1 MGKKEDSYSG
11 LFFRFLKFGFL
22 AFGGPIAQ
30 ISLMR
35 EELVEKEKWMD
46 PNTFSK
52 VLSVY
57 QLLPGP
63 EATELAV
70 HFGYLRKGRLGSVIS
85 GLGFIL
91 PGFFIMLIIS
101 FLYHAYGA
109 SFEWANALL
118 YGIKAAA
125 MAMIIW
131 AIYRISM
138 ASIKTRLHLLLSSI
152 AFFSTLFFDVSFA
165 ILIFMAVFAAFLFGD
180 RRLFAILPLGAYP
193 MAKSKLFLIFM
204 LSLEAGLLT
213 FGGAY
218 TSIPFLEKGAVVE
231 NGWLSP
237 QQFLDGVGFVNTVPT
252 PLIMLGTFVGYLAG
266 GFWAAVIS
274 TIGIF
279 LPAFCFTLFGYNKIL
294 SVLDNQKLQFSI
306 GCVTASV
313 IGLIGASSVRLFP
326 SAVPDYRALLIMLLC
341 AYSLWH
347 RKLSP
352 AYLIIVSSIIGFVLI
367 SIGL

>member
-1 MGKKEDSYSG
+1 M
-11 LFFRFLKFGFL
+11 RFLKFGFL

-46 PNTFSK
+46 PETFSK

-70 HFGYLRKGRLGSVIS
+70 HFGYLRKGRRGSILA

-91 PGFFIMLIIS
+91 PGFLIMLSIS
-101 FLYHAYGA
+101 FLYNAYGTT
-109 SFEWANALL
+109 FGWATAFL
-118 YGIKAAA
+118 YGIKASA
-125 MAMIIW
+125 MAMILW

-138 ASIKTRLHLLLSSI
+138 ASVKTRLHLFLASI
-152 AFFSTLFFDVSFA
+152 AFFSTLFFDVNFVVL
-165 ILIFMAVFAAFLFGD
+165 ILMVVFAAVIFGEK
-180 RRLFAILPLGAYP
+180 RMFAIFPLVAVP
-193 MAKSKLFLIFM
+193 IVKNKLLLIFI

-218 TSIPFLEKGAVVE
+218 TSIPFLEKGAVQE
-231 NGWLSP
+231 NGWLSQ

-266 GFWAAVIS
+266 GFWAAVLS
-274 TIGIF
+274 TVGIF
-279 LPAFCFTLFGYNKIL
+279 LPAFCFTIFGYDKIL
-294 SVLDNQKLQFSI
+294 SVLDNKRLQFAI

-313 IGLIGASSVRLFP
+313 IGLICSTSIRLFP
-326 SAVPDYRALLIMLLC
+326 SAIPDYRALLIMLFCL
-341 AYSLWH
+341 YSLWH
-347 RKLSP
+347 RKIQP
-352 AYLIIVSSIIGFVLI
+352 AYLIILSSIAGFILF